1 MTGEP
6 LLCEEEVTVEAPLT
20 VFGEG
25 GTRAVN
31 RVLPREVATSASTT
45 KEGGEAVPQGEESRR
60 G

>member
-6 LLCEEEVTVEAPLT
+6 LLCEAEVTVEAPST

-25 GTRAVN
+25 GTRAVS

-45 KEGGEAVPQGEESRR
+45 KEAEEADLQGEESRR

>member
-6 LLCEEEVTVEAPLT
+6 LLCEAEVTVEAPST

-25 GTRAVN
+25 GTKAVS
-31 RVLPREVATSASTT
+31 RVLPRGVVTSASMT
-45 KEGGEAVPQGEESRR
+45 KGAGEADLQGEESRR